1 MSEIRK
7 QDIKNCFDLIRYK
20 AQERRR
26 LEAERQQ
33 KIKEM
38 FNRSK
43 SSNPFDRIKGENK

>member
-1 MSEIRK
+1 MIEKDNQNLKKLFAS
-7 QDIKNCFDLIRYK
+7 IRYEAEEK
-20 AQERRR
+20 RRI
-26 LEAERQQ
+26 EAERRQ